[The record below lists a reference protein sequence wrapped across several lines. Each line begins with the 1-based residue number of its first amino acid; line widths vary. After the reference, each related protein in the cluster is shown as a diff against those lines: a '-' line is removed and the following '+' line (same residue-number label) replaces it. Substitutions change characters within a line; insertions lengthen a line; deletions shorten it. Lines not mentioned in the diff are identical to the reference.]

1 MAIDMKSKSTR
12 AEILTSLKQVR
23 ANENMKAQENEVQ
36 NMNKPK
42 KQL

>member
-1 MAIDMKSKSTR
+1 MKSKNTR

-23 ANENMKAQENEVQ
+23 ANENMKAQEKEAQ
-36 NMNKPK
+36 NLKKPK